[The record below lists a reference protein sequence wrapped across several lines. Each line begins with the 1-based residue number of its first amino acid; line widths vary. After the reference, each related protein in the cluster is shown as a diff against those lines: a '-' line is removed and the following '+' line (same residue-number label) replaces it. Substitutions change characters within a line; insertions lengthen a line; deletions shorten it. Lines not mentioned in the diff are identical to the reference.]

1 MSRLASNH
9 KIRPTFLRDER
20 GERSNSVTSPATE
33 NEQAPTEST
42 KLDTEAPEKTEE
54 PTTSEAQSAESES
67 PKVEEKPEQGA
78 EENAE
83 SPTEEKPESW
93 TEVEDV
99 PQSEDTSKS
108 EAKAT
113 TKEETPKAEASKDEA
128 EGQAVAAATP
138 AAPPKPTPV
147 SPGSIVFQFVVFPLS
162 IVLGIVGIFAFFNWA
177 MTDHRTYNEYLHA
190 IDQGWE
196 SERWQAAYELQFRIT
211 DRSDKLRETADI
223 PETLRVY
230 ENSKTF
236 KDQRVRAVLTILL
249 GHLGDIQAEEA
260 LVEALTDKSDE
271 TRLNAV
277 FALGRLKSKLAVPS
291 LLTMLNTPDSIEES
305 KRDSF
310 YKVIAYSLGEIGD
323 PDAVPALKRLLKHP
337 GQVDVGWNAALA
349 LARFGD
355 KSALGTLSAMM
366 SRPNLE
372 GIQTMNAKSRDL
384 TIINALKGAR
394 MLKATSLR
402 SEIELLKAD
411 SSFRVRQAALEVLK
425 SFKEIDKEPAKEK
438 N

>member
-1 MSRLASNH
+1 M
-9 KIRPTFLRDER
+9 
-20 GERSNSVTSPATE
+20 TSPAIE
-33 NEQAPTEST
+33 NEQASSESAEVESEAPKKPEASATTEDTAGPSDTESPESKDAET
-42 KLDTEAPEKTEE
+42 DSSNETEAAPEAKTENTE
-54 PTTSEAQSAESES
+54 NSENVDSAGADANGEGTKPSTGTAVETPTSTEDKATETAKETVGS
-67 PKVEEKPEQGA
+67 P
-78 EENAE
+78 
-83 SPTEEKPESW
+83 
-93 TEVEDV
+93 VEDKL
-99 PQSEDTSKS
+99 S
-108 EAKAT
+108 A
-113 TKEETPKAEASKDEA
+113 
-128 EGQAVAAATP
+128 
-138 AAPPKPTPV
+138 PKPVPASVGTGGV
-147 SPGSIVFQFVVFPLS
+147 IFQFVVFPLG

-177 MTDHRTYNEYLHA
+177 MTDHRGYNDYLHA

-211 DRSDKLRETADI
+211 DRGDKLRETADI

-230 ENSKTF
+230 ENSKSF
-236 KDQRVRAVLTILL
+236 KDQRVRSVLTILL
-249 GHLGDIQAEEA
+249 GHLGNIEAEEP
-260 LVEALTDKSDE
+260 LIEALTDKNDD

-291 LLTMLNTPDSIEES
+291 FLGMLANGESIEES

-323 PDAVPALKRLLKHP
+323 PAAIPALKKLLRHS

-394 MLKATSLR
+394 MLKAESLKD
-402 SEIELLKAD
+402 EIELLKAD
-411 SSFRVRQAALEVLK
+411 KSFRVRQAALEVLK
-425 SFKEIDKEPAKEK
+425 SFNQKEAAKDKK
-438 N
+438 

>member
-1 MSRLASNH
+1 MN
-9 KIRPTFLRDER
+9 
-20 GERSNSVTSPATE
+20 SPAIE
-33 NEQAPTEST
+33 NEAQSESAEAEA
-42 KLDTEAPEKTEE
+42 DAPEK
-54 PTTSEAQSAESES
+54 SEASTKSADKSSNSEIES
-67 PKVEEKPEQGA
+67 PDSKDSG
-78 EENAE
+78 
-83 SPTEEKPESW
+83 TEA
-93 TEVEDV
+93 
-99 PQSEDTSKS
+99 KS
-108 EAKAT
+108 EAAPSPDAENTLAEEVKADEA
-113 TKEETPKAEASKDEA
+113 KSDEAKSDEAKSDEAKAEAKTDKVEADSATKPDVEA
-128 EGQAVAAATP
+128 EAGAPAKDDEKNAEASVGTPVDQVAQS
-138 AAPPKPTPV
+138 PKPVPRAPV
-147 SPGSIVFQFVVFPLS
+147 GTGGVIFQFVVFPLS

-177 MTDHRTYNEYLHA
+177 MSDHRSYNDYLHA

-211 DRSDKLRETADI
+211 DRGDKLRETADI
-223 PETLRVY
+223 METLRVY

-236 KDQRVRAVLTILL
+236 KDQRVRSVLTILL
-249 GHLGDIQAEEA
+249 GHLGDLQAEEA
-260 LVEALTDKSDE
+260 LVEALSDKTDD

-291 LLTMLNTPDSIEES
+291 FLAMLANSDMVEES

-323 PDAVPALKRLLKHP
+323 PSAIPALKKLLRHQ

-394 MLKATSLR
+394 MLKAESLR
-402 SEIELLKAD
+402 DEIELLKAD

-425 SFKEIDKEPAKEK
+425 SLDQKEPAKDNK
-438 N
+438 

>member
-1 MSRLASNH
+1 M
-9 KIRPTFLRDER
+9 
-20 GERSNSVTSPATE
+20 TSPAIE
-33 NEQAPTEST
+33 NEQAPSESAEVEI
-42 KLDTEAPEKTEE
+42 DAPETPEASAKTEE
-54 PTTSEAQSAESES
+54 TSSKSKTESPDAKDPGTETDSEADATPEAKNDEAAPETDATADLKTDDADAAKPAATEETSEAPATATDKAPDANADQAIGTA
-67 PKVEEKPEQGA
+67 VEAASGPTKA
-78 EENAE
+78 
-83 SPTEEKPESW
+83 SPTSVG
-93 TEVEDV
+93 T
-99 PQSEDTSKS
+99 
-108 EAKAT
+108 
-113 TKEETPKAEASKDEA
+113 
-128 EGQAVAAATP
+128 G
-138 AAPPKPTPV
+138 
-147 SPGSIVFQFVVFPLS
+147 GIIFQFVVFPLS

-177 MTDHRTYNEYLHA
+177 MTDHRGYNDYLHA

-211 DRSDKLRETADI
+211 DRGDKLRETADI
-223 PETLRVY
+223 QETLRVY

-236 KDQRVRAVLTILL
+236 KDQRVRSVLTILL

-260 LVEALTDKSDE
+260 LVEALSDKTDD

-291 LLTMLNTPDSIEES
+291 FLSMLANGDSIEES

-323 PDAVPALKRLLKHP
+323 PSAIPALKKLLRHQ

-394 MLKATSLR
+394 MLKAESLR
-402 SEIELLKAD
+402 DEIELLKGD

-425 SFKEIDKEPAKEK
+425 SFDQKESAKDNK
-438 N
+438 